1 MLRRALLDRVRPR
14 RFEGPEP
21 NAGDLDAEC
30 RRYHEAVVST
40 GLDLTILGLGRN
52 GHLGLNE
59 PVSSIDSMTRR
70 VELTPETIDGARGYG
85 ADPPPTWGIALGLAE
100 IMASDEVWLL
110 VSGEPKADVLEKALQ
125 GSVSADLPASFLQTH
140 DNLTVFAD
148 HAAAVGL

>member
-1 MLRRALLDRVRPR
+1 MLQRALLDRVQPR

-21 NAGDLDAEC
+21 NVDDVDAEC

-59 PVSSIDSMTRR
+59 PGSSIDSVTRR
-70 VELTPETIDGARGYG
+70 VELTAETMDSARSYG
-85 ADPPPTWGIALGLAE
+85 ADPPPTWGIALGMAE
-100 IMASDEVWLL
+100 ILASEELWLL
-110 VSGEPKADVLEKALQ
+110 VSGKPKASVLEQALR
-125 GSVSADLPASFLQTH
+125 GPVSTDVPASFLQTH
-140 DNLTVFAD
+140 DNLTIFAD